1 MTPRLVLAMSK
12 DDLPT
17 IPFPSSADWEKW
29 LEGNHASS
37 EGLWMKIAKKASG
50 IKTISIQEAIEKALC
65 FGWIDGQRQSFDEHW
80 FLQRFTPR
88 RPNSRWSQ
96 INRDKVEEL
105 LERGLIRPSGL
116 REIERAKAD
125 GRWDAAYP
133 SPSKIEVP
141 EDLRRALDADPRA
154 AEAFDALNAASRYS
168 ILYRVHHTK
177 APAARAHR
185 IEQVVAMLTN
195 EPLP

>member
-1 MTPRLVLAMSK
+1 MTK
-12 DDLPT
+12 DDLPI
-17 IPFPSSADWEKW
+17 IPFPSSAAWVKW

-37 EGLWMKIAKKASG
+37 EGVWLKIAKKASG
-50 IKTISIQEAIEKALC
+50 ITTITIQDAIEAALC

-96 INRDKVEEL
+96 INRDKVVSL
-105 LERGLIRPSGL
+105 IARGHMRPAGL

-141 EDLRRALDADPRA
+141 EDLRQALDADPRA
-154 AEAFDALNAASRYS
+154 AEAFEALNAASRYS

-195 EPLP
+195 ERA